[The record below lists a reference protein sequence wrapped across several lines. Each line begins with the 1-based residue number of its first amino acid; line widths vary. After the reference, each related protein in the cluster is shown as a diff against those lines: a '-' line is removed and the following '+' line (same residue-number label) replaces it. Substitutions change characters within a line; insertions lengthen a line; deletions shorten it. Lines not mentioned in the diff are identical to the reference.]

1 MGRAI
6 SRNFVTNLKYNTHV
20 LGVEHVIKNLDD
32 WLRDSSAPTNVHR
45 SIMEDVVVKSGLF
58 SCQSDLE
65 FDEMLENMIKKWG
78 NTVKE
83 YIKYPK
89 SKLSDYFIEKKAE
102 KEIK

>member
-1 MGRAI
+1 
-6 SRNFVTNLKYNTHV
+6 
-20 LGVEHVIKNLDD
+20 
-32 WLRDSSAPTNVHR
+32 
-45 SIMEDVVVKSGLF
+45 
-58 SCQSDLE
+58 
-65 FDEMLENMIKKWG
+65 MIKKWR

>member
-1 MGRAI
+1 
-6 SRNFVTNLKYNTHV
+6 
-20 LGVEHVIKNLDD
+20 
-32 WLRDSSAPTNVHR
+32 
-45 SIMEDVVVKSGLF
+45 
-58 SCQSDLE
+58 
-65 FDEMLENMIKKWG
+65 MIKKWG